1 MAIIV
6 EDGTEV
12 SGANS
17 YVSEVEFAAYC
28 SLRNVEPSND
38 AALLLIRAM
47 DYLNTLEDSWQ
58 GSRVSA
64 TQPLAWPRQGVSL
77 YGFPVASDAIP
88 QSLKD
93 GQCQL
98 AIEADTQD
106 LMPNL
111 AANATG
117 AVIREKVD
125 AIEIG
130 YSEGQGNTQPVFTAA
145 SRILKPMMRNTGGAS
160 NFAVVKV

>member
-12 SGANS
+12 TGANS
-17 YVSEVEFAAYC
+17 YVSEAEFAAYC
-28 SLRNVEPSND
+28 SLRNVEPTND
-38 AALLLIRAM
+38 AALMLIKAM
-47 DYLNTLEDSWQ
+47 DYLSTLEDSWQ
-58 GSRVSA
+58 GSRVSS

-106 LMPNL
+106 LMPNVE
-111 AANATG
+111 ANASG

-125 AIEIG
+125 VIEVA

-145 SRILKPMMRNTGGAS
+145 NRILKPLMRNTGGAL
-160 NFAVVKV
+160 NFPVTRV

>member
-6 EDGTEV
+6 ETGAIV
-12 SGANS
+12 PGANS
-17 YVSEVEFAAYC
+17 YVTEAELNAYAAARGVTLTE
-28 SLRNVEPSND
+28 SAE
-38 AALLLIRAM
+38 LLLIKAI
-47 DYLNTLEDSWQ
+47 DYLATLEDSWQ

-77 YGFPVASDAIP
+77 YGFAVASDTIP

-106 LMPNL
+106 LMPNV

-117 AVIREKVD
+117 SVIREKVD
-125 AIEIG
+125 VIEVA
-130 YSEGQGNTQPVFTAA
+130 YAEGAGNTQPVFTAA
-145 SRILKPMMRNTGGAS
+145 NRILKPLMRNTGGAS
-160 NFAVVKV
+160 NFPVTRV